1 MDTAY
6 KNTYTSICISK
17 HLNIFIVMLV
27 TGNGGGCGDGVG
39 EGGDG
44 SSIVADGCMDR
55 YVYSFFTYTALTA
68 ADR

>member
-1 MDTAY
+1 MYFKTPEY
-6 KNTYTSICISK
+6 IYIY
-17 HLNIFIVMLV
+17 IVMVV
-27 TGNGGGCGDGVG
+27 TGNGGGCGGGVG

-44 SSIVADGCMDR
+44 SSMVADGCMDR